1 MSAYYK
7 ILVGGKSCNGGALKW
22 SLPKQ
27 KPDGSWKPGRWHR
40 VKGDPEMCKH
50 GIHVAKEP
58 YRQWWTWGADVYH
71 AETGPI
77 VVEESDKALT
87 MSCRLLSLEAKPA
100 WLTNAEAFIASIKD
114 VPFFKPDGQ
123 PRSDWNLFTA
133 PTWDAARDAAGDAA
147 WDAARDAAWD
157 AAWDAAGDAARD
169 AAWDAAG
176 AAAGDAARAAAGA
189 AARAAAWNAAG
200 AAARDAAWDVALM
213 TRVIVG
219 ELSGPHAEHAKA
231 RWEVWQKGYA
241 LLCDVNGELCV
252 YDAQ

>member
-1 MSAYYK
+1 MSEYYK

-58 YRQWWTWGADVYH
+58 YRQWWTWGADVYRV
-71 AETGPI
+71 ETGPI
-77 VVEESDKALT
+77 VAEEQDKALT

-133 PTWDAARDAAGDAA
+133 PTWDAAWAAAWAAAG
-147 WDAARDAAWD
+147 
-157 AAWDAAGDAARD
+157 DAAGDAARD
-169 AAWDAAG
+169 A
-176 AAAGDAARAAAGA
+176 
-189 AARAAAWNAAG
+189 
-200 AAARDAAWDVALM
+200 ALM

>member
-1 MSAYYK
+1 MSEYYK

-58 YRQWWTWGADVYH
+58 YRQWWTWGADVYRV
-71 AETGPI
+71 ETGPI
-77 VVEESDKALT
+77 VAEEQDKALT

-133 PTWDAARDAAGDAA
+133 PTWDAARAAAG
-147 WDAARDAAWD
+147 DAARDAAWD
-157 AAWDAAGDAARD
+157 AAWDAARAAAR
-169 AAWDAAG
+169 DAAG
-176 AAAGDAARAAAGA
+176 AAAG
-189 AARAAAWNAAG
+189 AAAW
-200 AAARDAAWDVALM
+200 DAAWAAAWDAALM

>member
-58 YRQWWTWGADVYH
+58 YRQWWTWGADVYRV
-71 AETGPI
+71 ETGPI

-123 PRSDWNLFTA
+123 PRSDWNLHTA

-147 WDAARDAAWD
+147 WVAARA
-157 AAWDAAGDAARD
+157 

-176 AAAGDAARAAAGA
+176 AAAWDA
-189 AARAAAWNAAG
+189 
-200 AAARDAAWDVALM
+200 ALM